1 LGAGQG
7 SSLLQAGPK
16 FGEELAIYGLIALSQ
31 GALLVSMLWAAAIA
45 CMLDRRFLHAAG
57 WLVAGAALSSFG
69 IIHAYD
75 LSSAGIM
82 NKLGIFVAPEF
93 AVSYTTAALFLVGC
107 HSTIDVFLRRGR
119 TLKRSDVW
127 WVPTQAVRWL
137 EGNLKSKVKRAA
149 DRSVQPHTFFE
160 RYCVPSGGG

>member
-1 LGAGQG
+1 
-7 SSLLQAGPK
+7 LQAGPK

-82 NKLGIFVAPEF
+82 NRLGIFVAPEF
-93 AVSYTTAALFLVGC
+93 AVSYTAAALFLVGC
-107 HSTIDVFLRRGR
+107 HFYHRR
-119 TLKRSDVW
+119 
-127 WVPTQAVRWL
+127 
-137 EGNLKSKVKRAA
+137 
-149 DRSVQPHTFFE
+149 F
-160 RYCVPSGGG
+160 PSPRQDAEAI